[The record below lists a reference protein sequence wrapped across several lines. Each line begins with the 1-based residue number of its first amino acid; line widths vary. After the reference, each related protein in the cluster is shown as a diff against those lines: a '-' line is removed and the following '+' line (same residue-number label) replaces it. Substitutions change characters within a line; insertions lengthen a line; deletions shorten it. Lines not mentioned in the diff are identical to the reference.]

1 MNDLIRRLGSVN
13 DWRPIVSVPLVMLIS
28 CQVVIVIL
36 SGLIISIN
44 YDEAYNMQIVRNL
57 LKSGEYA
64 SAGSLIGVS
73 SWQFDPHIT
82 TGPIAIGIMYIVN
95 IIIKSE
101 VHALKIY
108 NSIVMIAIISGA
120 FWYYRT
126 QELTL
131 EYIMLTCIALASV
144 HVSVESDLVEKT
156 SLRFVGEPLC
166 CVWMFAILT
175 SLRNKS
181 IKGLG
186 IFIGLIIQT
195 KIALG
200 VCIWILMGTRLAMIN
215 SEGRFRS
222 LAHYGMW
229 SSIPSLLF
237 GCFMYNSA
245 NNKRIVIID
254 YIDFIN
260 SQRNQES
267 VVQNAISVTQ
277 TLIQYTPE
285 IIKIVLILG
294 SATEVLR
301 FLATRCRVAGASRFA
316 LPSSWI
322 ADEVWLFWSLCVS
335 SYAVNNTYTINFR
348 TVMVLIVVCGPR
360 LLVFMLARLMNP
372 VFMRGMIAIT
382 LIISVIYSWRDLQI
396 IQVNNGLPS
405 QQWAADQVKDSG
417 ADSIYVDGWWQ
428 NPEFTLLTGMQASPR
443 RKGRQVHIVQDYE
456 ILLRN
461 KSWED
466 YRPGCGGVVAET
478 PSVLACRMP
487 DVADHTSV
495 VLEKSEV
502 NVKKVDIIEI
512 MTYSR
517 KNTLWAQFK
526 KNELRLDPMRVYID
540 GKPGPL
546 AHVDS
551 GSGIVTSYIPSLD
564 VWGKKEITVSL
575 VSIIDAKTIQLGKI
589 KITEGL

>member
-1 MNDLIRRLGSVN
+1 MNDLIRRRGSVN
-13 DWRPIVSVPLVMLIS
+13 DWRAIVSVPLVMLMG
-28 CQVVIVIL
+28 CQVVILIL
-36 SGLIISIN
+36 IGFIISIN
-44 YDEAYNMQIVRNL
+44 YDEAYNMQIVSNL

-82 TGPIAIGIMYIVN
+82 TGPIAIGIMYVFN
-95 IIIKSE
+95 TVIKNE
-101 VHALKIY
+101 INALKIY
-108 NSIVMIAIISGA
+108 NSIVMISIISGA
-120 FWYYRT
+120 YWYYRK
-126 QELTL
+126 QEFRL
-131 EYIMLTCIALASV
+131 EYTMLTCMALASV
-144 HVSVESDLVEKT
+144 HVSLESDLVEKT
-156 SLRFVGEPLC
+156 SLRFVGEPLV
-166 CVWMFAILT
+166 CVWMFAVLT

-186 IFIGLIIQT
+186 IFVGLIIQT

-200 VCIWILMGTRLAMIN
+200 LCIWVLISTRLAMVN
-215 SEGRFRS
+215 NDGRLRS

-229 SSIPSLLF
+229 SSIPSILF
-237 GCFMYNSA
+237 GCFMYISA
-245 NNKRIVIID
+245 NNKRTLIID

-267 VVQNAISVTQ
+267 LVQNAINVTQ
-277 TLIQYTPE
+277 TLSQHTPA

-294 SATEVLR
+294 AATELLL
-301 FLATRCRVAGASRFA
+301 FLAARCRVAGASRFA
-316 LPSSWI
+316 LSSGWM

-360 LLVFMLARLMNP
+360 LLVFVLARLVNP
-372 VFMRGMIAIT
+372 VVMRGIIAT
-382 LIISVIYSWRDLQI
+382 SLIISIMYSWRDLQI
-396 IQVNNGLPS
+396 IQGNSGLVS
-405 QQWAADQVKDSG
+405 QQWAANQVKDSG

-461 KSWED
+461 KAWED

-487 DVADHTSV
+487 DVTDHTSM
-495 VLEKSEV
+495 VLEKSGVKMNKV
-502 NVKKVDIIEI
+502 NIIEI
-512 MTYSR
+512 ITYSR
-517 KNTLWAQFK
+517 KNTVWAQLK
-526 KNELRLDPMRVYID
+526 KNDLGLDPMRVYID

-546 AHVDS
+546 VHVES
-551 GSGIVTSYIPSLD
+551 GSRIVTSYIPALD
-564 VWGKKEITVSL
+564 IWGRKEITVSL
-575 VSIIDAKTIQLGKI
+575 VSTIDAKTIQLGKI
-589 KITEGL
+589 EIAEGL

>member
-1 MNDLIRRLGSVN
+1 MGWLRRSVD
-13 DWRPIVSVPLVMLIS
+13 DWRAIVCVPLVMLVG
-28 CQVVIVIL
+28 CQVIIL
-36 SGLIISIN
+36 IHIGLIIAIN
-44 YDEAYNMQIVRNL
+44 YDEAYNMQIVSNL

-82 TGPIAIGIMYIVN
+82 TGPIAIGIMYVFN
-95 IIIKSE
+95 TVIKE
-101 VHALKIY
+101 EINALKIY
-108 NSIVMIAIISGA
+108 NAVVVLAILSSA
-120 FWYYRT
+120 YWYYRK
-126 QELTL
+126 QDCCL
-131 EYIMLTCIALASV
+131 EYMILTSVSLASV
-144 HVSVESDLVEKT
+144 HVSLDSGMVEKT
-156 SLRFVGEPLC
+156 PLRFVGEPLC
-166 CVWMFAILT
+166 CVWMFAVLT

-186 IFIGLIIQT
+186 IFVGLIIQT

-200 VCIWILMGTRLAMIN
+200 LCIWVLISTRLAMVN
-215 SEGRFRS
+215 NDGRLRS

-229 SSIPSLLF
+229 SSIPSILF
-237 GCFMYNSA
+237 GCFMYISA
-245 NNKRIVIID
+245 NNKRTLIID

-267 VVQNAISVTQ
+267 LVQNAINVTQ
-277 TLIQYTPE
+277 TLSQHTPA

-294 SATEVLR
+294 AATELLL
-301 FLATRCRVAGASRFA
+301 FLAARCRVAGASRFA
-316 LPSSWI
+316 LSSGWM
-322 ADEVWLFWSLCVS
+322 AEELWLFWSLCVS

-360 LLVFMLARLMNP
+360 LLVFVLARLVNP
-372 VFMRGMIAIT
+372 VVMRGIIAT
-382 LIISVIYSWRDLQI
+382 SLIISIMYSWRDLQI
-396 IQVNNGLPS
+396 IQGNSGLVS
-405 QQWAADQVKDSG
+405 QQWAANQVKDSG

-461 KSWED
+461 KAWED

-487 DVADHTSV
+487 DVTDHTSM
-495 VLEKSEV
+495 VLEKSGVKINKV
-502 NVKKVDIIEI
+502 NIIEI
-512 MTYSR
+512 ITYSR
-517 KNTLWAQFK
+517 KNTVWAQLK
-526 KNELRLDPMRVYID
+526 KNDLGLDPMRVYID

-546 AHVDS
+546 VHVES
-551 GSGIVTSYIPSLD
+551 GSRIVTSYIPALD
-564 VWGKKEITVSL
+564 IWGRKEITVSL
-575 VSIIDAKTIQLGKI
+575 VSTIDAKTIQLGKI
-589 KITEGL
+589 EIAEGL